1 MQRHVGT
8 EHGITLGRD
17 GEEGGKTK
25 GAGGVRGSDKQE
37 YKSSL
42 VRHGV
47 KDGVTLSGCLQLL
60 TESETMQHAA
70 ILQQER
76 HTANKNTNRDIHASS
91 TQKTLLSEQ
100 CNQHNT
106 VLWIHTCIIVYINC
120 NKGI

>member
-42 VRHGV
+42 VRRME
-47 KDGVTLSGCLQLL
+47 SPCLAVC
-60 TESETMQHAA
+60 S
-70 ILQQER
+70 
-76 HTANKNTNRDIHASS
+76 
-91 TQKTLLSEQ
+91 
-100 CNQHNT
+100 C
-106 VLWIHTCIIVYINC
+106 
-120 NKGI
+120 